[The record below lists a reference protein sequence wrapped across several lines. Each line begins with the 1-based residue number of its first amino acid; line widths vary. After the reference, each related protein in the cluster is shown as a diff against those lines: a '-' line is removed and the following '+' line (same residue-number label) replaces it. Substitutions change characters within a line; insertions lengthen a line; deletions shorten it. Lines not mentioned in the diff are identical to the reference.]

1 MNTENVQNN
10 VGAASEAAV
19 VVSNNKKSI
28 TDTVMEKAAMAAGI
42 TVIGGVAVTVAAK
55 AAMAVWCAIQLFKSD
70 DEK

>member
-10 VGAASEAAV
+10 VGASQEAV
-19 VVSNNKKSI
+19 VVAQNKKFI

-42 TVIGGVAVTVAAK
+42 AIIGGVAVTVAAK
-55 AAMAVWCAIQLFKSD
+55 AAMAVWCVVQLFKSD